1 MVWRQN
7 RSIWNEVQEAV
18 AVCDKADSDDFL
30 PHLLN
35 DTPQFPGQGAL
46 FARLPAVF
54 ASSLN

>member
-18 AVCDKADSDDFL
+18 AVYDKADSDDFL
-30 PHLLN
+30 ADLLN
-35 DTPQFPGQGAL
+35 DTPQFPGQGAP

-54 ASSLN
+54 ALLL